1 MIRELP
7 RQGLSI
13 SEISRQTGHD
23 RRTIR
28 KIPDDPR
35 HPAPYQRRK
44 RGSNL
49 DPYKPYL
56 RRQTAAGVLN
66 AVKLVQ
72 EVRRQDYTGGITLF
86 RQFLHPLQPSV
97 PVVTQRL
104 KTPSGHQRQVDWAP
118 CGLVWHQDRPRPLSA
133 FVMPL
138 GCSRRQYVEFTT
150 RQDKEAFLRCH
161 VNAYRDSPGC
171 PLRCS
176 TTT

>member
-35 HPAPYQRRK
+35 HPAPCERRK

-66 AVKLVQ
+66 AVELVQ

-104 KTPSGHQRQVDWAP
+104 KTPPGPQRQVDCPPPADSSGTRTGRVPSPPSSCPWAAA
-118 CGLVWHQDRPRPLSA
+118 VASTWSSPLARTRRHSCVA
-133 FVMPL
+133 MSMPTAI
-138 GCSRRQYVEFTT
+138 RRGA
-150 RQDKEAFLRCH
+150 R
-161 VNAYRDSPGC
+161 
-171 PLRCS
+171 
-176 TTT
+176 